1 MTYYYFDS
9 VVRGGPWIQE
19 FLIGK
24 GGGGRVGSE
33 RPVELFLWQITSH
46 TDDHVFLNL

>member
-1 MTYYYFDS
+1 MDPGIFNWE
-9 VVRGGPWIQE
+9 RGSG
-19 FLIGK
+19 
-24 GGGGRVGSE
+24 VGSE